1 MEIKLLSLQI
11 TNFKGIRNLSLE
23 FSDQTEISGD
33 NGTGKTSVFDAF
45 TWMLFG
51 KNSNDEKDFGIKTV
65 DENNIVIHKLDHE
78 VTGLIS
84 VDGIHCKFQRSLRE
98 KWTKKRGSEDA
109 EMTGHE
115 TMFLYND
122 VPVSATEYKAKVD
135 AIINEDLFKM
145 LTSVQHFNRM
155 KWQDRRI
162 ILTKMAGEISEADLA
177 GDNTEIVSLLSEI
190 KGKSLIE
197 FKKEI
202 AAKKKKISDELI
214 TIPSRIDEANRSL
227 PEEPNY
233 SEIES
238 EIKKNQQSVSKID
251 EEIADQQKA
260 MQSEIEIVQ
269 AKQLEKHQLE
279 IKLQSLRNELKKEKN
294 DAVYKIEE
302 KINEIKSNI
311 SLSKEEIE
319 DYKII
324 IDRENN
330 KIRSLE
336 LQNDELRKKAM
347 EINSDTFIMPKDK
360 TDCPTCKRKLDNASE
375 IEDQLREN
383 FNKNKIKIINEINET
398 GIANKKEIDRLN
410 DIIVGCIKETEHS
423 LMFSRD
429 NENHMSV
436 LIKEKDAVMNSPA
449 EISEE
454 EKSLSKQIENFIIP
468 ELKKPD
474 NTELKERRNKLTSLI
489 SDLKTKLGVRETIE
503 KIKSRIS
510 ELESMQKKMNQE
522 IADMEKKEFVIE
534 QFQKK
539 KITEIE
545 RRVND
550 KFKYIRWKMFEQQIN
565 GGESEICEC
574 LVNGVP
580 FSDVNT
586 AGKIN
591 AGIDIINSLQK
602 HFGVIAPVW
611 IDNSESINELIPC
624 NSQMILL
631 RVSNSKQLE
640 VNNFN
645 LK

>member
-84 VDGIHCKFQRSLRE
+84 VDGIHCKFKRSLRE

-115 TMFLYND
+115 TAFLYND

-162 ILTKMAGEISEADLA
+162 ILTKMAGEISDADLA

-251 EEIADQQKA
+251 EEISDQQKA

-269 AKQLEKHQLE
+269 AKQREKHQLE
-279 IKLQSLRNELKKEKN
+279 TKLQSIGNESKK
-294 DAVYKIEE
+294 
-302 KINEIKSNI
+302 KINDDCFSIDNETKKLENDLQSHKNTI
-311 SLSKEEIE
+311 IE
-319 DYKII
+319 FEKTIEG
-324 IDRENN
+324 RNN

-375 IEDQLREN
+375 IEDQLKEN
-383 FNKNKIKIINEINET
+383 FNTNKLKRINEINET
-398 GIANKKEIDRLN
+398 GIANKKEIEELKNSIQYYEAKIQDANTFIEDLQN
-410 DIIVGCIKETEHS
+410 QIIIK
-423 LMFSRD
+423 
-429 NENHMSV
+429 
-436 LIKEKDAVMNSPA
+436 KDALTTLKNSPA

-454 EKSLSKQIENFIIP
+454 EKSLSQQIENFIIP

-474 NTELKERRNKLTSLI
+474 NSELKERRNQLTSLI
-489 SDLKTKLGVRETIE
+489 SDLKTKLGIRETIE

-534 QFQKK
+534 QFQKQ
-539 KITEIE
+539 KISEIE

-640 VNNFN
+640 VKQF
-645 LK
+645 